1 MTAFMLMTAF
11 KIGIIIL
18 IAITLLSV
26 NFHTQN
32 FCLYEGFPP
41 LRWHGIVNAVAM
53 GGIGFAFTRF
63 RHGLELAAETQNSKR
78 AITLSLIRSVI
89 CCLYYCIVFFKWCS
103 GTLHSSSLTTHWVGK
118 IDLT

>member
-1 MTAFMLMTAF
+1 MLMTAF

-53 GGIGFAFTRF
+53 GV
-63 RHGLELAAETQNSKR
+63 GLAL
-78 AITLSLIRSVI
+78 LLLGSVMA
-89 CCLYYCIVFFKWCS
+89 S
-103 GTLHSSSLTTHWVGK
+103 N
-118 IDLT
+118 